1 MTLSPTST
9 LHHINLFQFIC
20 WRLIKTK
27 INQWASPRAVSCK
40 YIKRR
45 SLARPAAHSVHPFL
59 SFVPQYPPH
68 RHRRSLLLEPAR
80 KGSVLLIVKS
90 PIWSLLVC
98 VCRTWRTVNWIEK
111 LKCLLSL
118 HYILMSFRWQ
128 NVVLV
133 INFSSCLSSLP
144 QPQPLAGWCCSF
156 VVVFGVVVVVVA
168 VAFVALLAKA
178 KHSPTFAHTTAI

>member
-1 MTLSPTST
+1 M
-9 LHHINLFQFIC
+9 
-20 WRLIKTK
+20 
-27 INQWASPRAVSCK
+27 SCK

-59 SFVPQYPPH
+59 SFVSQYPPH

-118 HYILMSFRWQ
+118 QYILMSFRWQ

-144 QPQPLAGWCCSF
+144 QPLAGWCCSF
-156 VVVFGVVVVVVA
+156 VVVFGVVVVVA